1 MSPPSPASP
10 AVYRQ
15 SPSPSLFSPSR
26 LAIVLFHA
34 VNVAWFG
41 HAHAY
46 VEYALLPRVDPL
58 IAEFHAFGP
67 AIWPIGRGLWPIWR
81 GLSPIWR
88 GPCLGAGLLMEMP
101 AENQPELEVPLYHH

>member
-26 LAIVLFHA
+26 HSIMLFRA
-34 VNVAWFG
+34 VNVTWFG

-58 IAEFHAFGP
+58 IAGFHAFGP
-67 AIWPIGRGLWPIWR
+67 AIWPIWR
-81 GLSPIWR
+81 GLSPIWTWER
-88 GPCLGAGLLMEMP
+88 G
-101 AENQPELEVPLYHH
+101 Y